1 MIAAELSASDDSSLS
16 DGLLLEEGKMSRLWG
31 FAGFANEVSR
41 RQDWK
46 VEDADEGRGT
56 S

>member
-16 DGLLLEEGKMSRLWG
+16 DGLLLEEGEMSRLWG
-31 FAGFANEVSR
+31 FARFANEVSQR
-41 RQDWK
+41 DWK